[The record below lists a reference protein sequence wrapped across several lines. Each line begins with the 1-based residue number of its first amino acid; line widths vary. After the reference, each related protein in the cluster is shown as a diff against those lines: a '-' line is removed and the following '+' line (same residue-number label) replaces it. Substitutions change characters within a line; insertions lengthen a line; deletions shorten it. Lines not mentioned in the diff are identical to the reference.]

1 MWIDIVK
8 EIYRRY
14 PEEVENIARH
24 NAWIH
29 KDVEYEEQIKYEKL
43 GDTVYVLKNIGNRTK
58 FSALRN
64 IFENLEIPQSALEFY
79 LEPLSPVVSEV
90 NETSENQLN

>member
-1 MWIDIVK
+1 MMKLSEAIK
-8 EIYRRY
+8 E
-14 PEEVENIARH
+14 
-24 NAWIH
+24 
-29 KDVEYEEQIKYEKL
+29 
-43 GDTVYVLKNIGNRTK
+43 TVYVLKNISNRTK

-79 LEPLSPVVSEV
+79 LEPLSPAVSGV